1 MKKGAQ
7 QNALH
12 GTLQKSARQ
21 DSGAQQEV
29 PKLDWQKSSL
39 IPAIVQDATS
49 KEVLMLAFMDKEA
62 FALTLQTRQMH
73 YFSRS
78 KGRIWKKGET
88 SGHIQRVKSAFV
100 DCDND
105 ALLFL
110 VEQVGAACHTGNKS
124 CFFQSIGE
132 VDSGVNL
139 GAKTA
144 GAESAS
150 QKSKIVESK
159 KAESE
164 GAESKN
170 YATHLDS
177 ANSVDSTTLA
187 TPVPKPNS
195 AFAYDI
201 YGVID
206 TLYHTLL
213 ERKFAKGDTSYTA
226 SLYEKGVN
234 TFGKKIIEEAG
245 EVVLALK
252 DADRA
257 QIVYECADLVYHVM
271 VGLAYNNI
279 HPEQISQELARR
291 FGLSGIDEKAQRKA
305 NKA

>member
-1 MKKGAQ
+1 MQNSRQEAGQSAQAGLNQGAR
-7 QNALH
+7 QNAQDS
-12 GTLQKSARQ
+12 TPQ
-21 DSGAQQEV
+21 DSGVQQEI

-62 FALTLQTRQMH
+62 FILTLQTRQMH

-105 ALLFL
+105 TLLFL
-110 VEQVGAACHTGNKS
+110 VEQVGAACHTGSKS
-124 CFFQSIGE
+124 CFFQSIGQ
-132 VDSGVNL
+132 VDSGVDS

-144 GAESAS
+144 SAESAN

-159 KAESE
+159 RAESE
-164 GAESKN
+164 GVESN
-170 YATHLDS
+170 
-177 ANSVDSTTLA
+177 STTSA
-187 TPVPKPNS
+187 PKPNS
-195 AFAYDI
+195 TFTYDI

-291 FGLSGIDEKAQRKA
+291 FGLSGIDEKAQRKV
-305 NKA
+305 K

>member
-1 MKKGAQ
+1 M
-7 QNALH
+7 
-12 GTLQKSARQ
+12 
-21 DSGAQQEV
+21 
-29 PKLDWQKSSL
+29 
-39 IPAIVQDATS
+39 QDATS

-110 VEQVGAACHTGNKS
+110 VEQAGAACHTGNKS
-124 CFFQSIGE
+124 CFFQSIGK
-132 VDSGVNL
+132 VDSG
-139 GAKTA
+139 AKIA
-144 GAESAS
+144 SAESAS
-150 QKSKIVESK
+150 P
-159 KAESE
+159 ESE
-164 GAESKN
+164 GAESN
-170 YATHLDS
+170 S
-177 ANSVDSTTLA
+177 AQ
-187 TPVPKPNS
+187 KPNS
-195 AFAYDI
+195 ASAYDI

-245 EVVLALK
+245 EVVLSLK